1 MGSTDDQPTAGD
13 PVDGVRP
20 LDLDRR
26 VDPEFAAA
34 LAARPLRGIRRLDQV
49 RRAREVMEASRPPW
63 TAPGTVDVVDHHAP
77 AADDNQIQVRVYR
90 PTDPG
95 GGRPQAETRPALY
108 WIHGG
113 GLIVGSVTMDD
124 RRSTALVEQLGI
136 TVASVEYRLAPEHP
150 YPTPLEDCYAGL
162 TWLVEHADELGID
175 TDRIAVGGASA
186 GGGLAAGLA
195 LLARDRGGPPIRFQ
209 LLRYPMLDDRNRTP
223 SSHAQ
228 LDPRVWH
235 REANHLGWSAYL
247 GDGAGSDGIEPY
259 AAPGRASDLAGLPPA
274 IVTVGD
280 LDLFLD
286 EDVDYARALSR
297 AGVPTELHVYP
308 GAYHGA
314 INDNPDAGLTQRWFR
329 DEANALVR
337 ALPEPPGPA
346 SA

>member
-1 MGSTDDQPTAGD
+1 MAAVDDLSTSG
-13 PVDGVRP
+13 GVTP

-26 VDPEFAAA
+26 VHPDFAAA
-34 LAARPLRGIRRLDQV
+34 LAARPARSIRRLDQV
-49 RRAREVMEASRPPW
+49 SRAREVMEAARTPW
-63 TAPGTVDVVDHHAP
+63 SSPDGVEVVDHHVP
-77 AADDNQIQVRVYR
+77 AADGHEILVRVYR
-90 PTDPG
+90 PTG
-95 GGRPQAETRPALY
+95 AGGRGRRPEPGPALY

-113 GLIVGSVTMDD
+113 GLIVGSVAMDD
-124 RRSTALVEQLGI
+124 ARSGLLATAFGI

-150 YPTPLEDCYAGL
+150 YPTPLEDCDAGL
-162 TWLVEHADELGID
+162 LWLADHAADLGVD
-175 TDRIAVGGASA
+175 PDRVAVGGASA

-228 LDPRVWH
+228 LDPRVWN
-235 REANHLGWSAYL
+235 REANQLGWSAYL
-247 GDGAGSDGIEPY
+247 GDRAGGPDAGPGGETGVEPY
-259 AAPGRASDLAGLPPA
+259 AAPGRASDHAGLPPA

-286 EDVDYARALSR
+286 EDVDYARALGR

-314 INDNPDAGLTQRWFR
+314 VNDNPDAALTHRWFR
-329 DEANALVR
+329 DEATALAR
-337 ALPEPPGPA
+337 ALGAAEA
-346 SA
+346 